1 MSKLAL
7 KDRAQD
13 RIGSVLAKAA
23 TSLVLAD
30 VTEFGSTK
38 LTPPFLVMVDSGMA
52 GEEIMLVTAVTE
64 LTKTLTVQRGMLG
77 TTDVAHSV
85 DALVIHT
92 GTPVVLTARVADIST
107 AETLYLMLPKCV
119 IVEVSTVLTATIATA
134 NSILTLSKNA
144 QAITGG
150 VITIAYDGSVA
161 GDIDI
166 IHPTV
171 YTDFN
176 GSSDYLKIVGGGQS
190 TNAAPV
196 LITIL
201 AMMG

>member
-1 MSKLAL
+1 MSRLAL

-13 RIGSVLAKAA
+13 RIGTAIAKAA

-52 GEEIMLVTAVTE
+52 SEEIMLVTAVNE
-64 LTKTLTVQRGMLG
+64 QTKTLTVQRGMLG

-85 DALVIHT
+85 GVLVVVT
-92 GTPVVLTARVADIST
+92 GTPVVITTRIADIST
-107 AETLYLMLPKCV
+107 AETLLLLLPKCV
-119 IVEVSTVLTATIATA
+119 ILEVSTVLTAEIATA
-134 NSILTLSKNA
+134 DATLTLSKIA

-150 VITIAYDGSVA
+150 VITIAYDGSAA
-161 GDIDI
+161 GDIDTI
-166 IHPTV
+166 RPTV
-171 YTDFN
+171 YTDFD
-176 GSSDYLKIVGGGQS
+176 GSADYLKIVGGGES
-190 TNAAPV
+190 TNTAPV